1 MRNYLIQYT
10 VIMALS
16 ISSVFGQAVSK
27 TGTSAGQFLK
37 IGVGS
42 RAIGL
47 GGAFTAIADDAS
59 SLYWNPSGIA
69 NNKTLSIFVD
79 HYDWILD
86 IEMDFIGFIIP
97 LGSVGNLG
105 ISTNYLHMGEMEVTS
120 TKNPEG
126 TGEKFSAASYLGQI
140 SYARNLTERFS
151 LGSSI
156 KLIKES
162 IWNSSATGIAIDIG
176 TLYKSTFPGLKL
188 GMSISN
194 YGSKMKM
201 DGRDLLIQ
209 TDLDP
214 SLESDPENLNSILMT
229 EEFDLPMI
237 FRFGMSFS
245 KKLKNGFG
253 TIFAID
259 AIHPSDN
266 TESIN
271 LGTEFNYNNIGF
283 IRFGYRNLFKRDLEQ
298 KLSIGCGIALN
309 YRNIK
314 YHIDYSYTDFEIL
327 GSPQKIT
334 ITFVLR

>member
-1 MRNYLIQYT
+1 MRNSLIQYT
-10 VIMALS
+10 IIMALS
-16 ISSVFGQAVSK
+16 ISSVFEQAVSK

-97 LGSVGNLG
+97 LGSGGNLG

-156 KLIKES
+156 KL
-162 IWNSSATGIAIDIG
+162 
-176 TLYKSTFPGLKL
+176 
-188 GMSISN
+188 
-194 YGSKMKM
+194 
-201 DGRDLLIQ
+201 
-209 TDLDP
+209 
-214 SLESDPENLNSILMT
+214 
-229 EEFDLPMI
+229 
-237 FRFGMSFS
+237 
-245 KKLKNGFG
+245 
-253 TIFAID
+253 
-259 AIHPSDN
+259 
-266 TESIN
+266 
-271 LGTEFNYNNIGF
+271 
-283 IRFGYRNLFKRDLEQ
+283 
-298 KLSIGCGIALN
+298 
-309 YRNIK
+309 
-314 YHIDYSYTDFEIL
+314 
-327 GSPQKIT
+327 
-334 ITFVLR
+334 

>member
-1 MRNYLIQYT
+1 MRNYLIQY
-10 VIMALS
+10 IFIIGLG
-16 ISSVFGQAVSK
+16 ISSIFSQAVSK
-27 TGTSAGQFLK
+27 TGTSAGQFFK

-86 IEMDFIGFIIP
+86 IEMDYFGFIIP
-97 LGSVGNLG
+97 LGNAGNLG
-105 ISTNYLHMGEMEVTS
+105 ISTNYLHMGEMDVTS

-151 LGSSI
+151 LGSSV

-162 IWNSSATGIAIDIG
+162 IWNSAATGIAIDIG
-176 TLYKSTFPGLKL
+176 TLYESTFPGLKL

-201 DGRDLLIQ
+201 DGRDLLVQ

-214 SLESDPENLNSILMT
+214 SLESDPENLNSNLMT
-229 EEFDLPMI
+229 DEFDLPMI
-237 FRFGMSFS
+237 FRFGISFS

-253 TIFAID
+253 TILAID

-298 KLSIGCGIALN
+298 KLSVGCGIALN

-327 GSPQKIT
+327 GSPQKLT